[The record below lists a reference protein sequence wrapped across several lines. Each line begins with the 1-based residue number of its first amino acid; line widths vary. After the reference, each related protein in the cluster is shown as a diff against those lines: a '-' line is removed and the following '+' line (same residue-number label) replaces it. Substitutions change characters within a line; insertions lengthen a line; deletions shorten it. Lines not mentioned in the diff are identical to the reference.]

1 MESRTTALMRAH
13 CEQSYSKILQD
24 IEAREEMPFKART
37 PEIATDIQAI
47 RKTCLAARR
56 RAVARDALLLVVYLY
71 VLFSTVAPLV
81 GRDPAELLEGGLPI
95 GPLLLPYAVAAV
107 ACFAWRYVGRRQ
119 ARAAL
124 ENASLDNLALV
135 DPEGRPP
142 EQTEVIVSGGY
153 SPFVG
158 AGFETEG
165 WSFTVDVTEPA
176 DAGKPV
182 DLLDLDSLYGETQA
196 NFARLLSN
204 DHVLTDT
211 LFVDGRDVRNRPGLQ
226 PRGEFSQ
233 PARTIPTADIPTLMK
248 SNDRE
253 LRHYKCLRSV
263 LWSGQLA
270 ISAYYRFAK
279 RGEVLFSEVRIF
291 VLPPLR
297 EEFRAC
303 ESLPKTP
310 TLPDLLS
317 MLVLSLV
324 DPLWRW
330 MPVLL
335 GVYEWIGAGMQHLG
349 AERRRRKA
357 NKKLIEAD
365 RRYNYGW
372 PASLRESWS
381 SGSTYERYF
390 QQVDQDF
397 NVKMIKQA
405 LLTSLLASL
414 ERRNISTESFKG
426 ASSKIFNEGIIISGG
441 SVTAD
446 SLTAGRRAR
455 SSVDKRAPA
464 SQKPATV

>member
-13 CEQSYSKILQD
+13 CEQSYSKILSD
-24 IEAREEMPFKART
+24 IEAREEMPFRART

-47 RKTCLAARR
+47 RKSCLAARR
-56 RAVARDALLLVVYLY
+56 RAAVRDTLLLLVYLY
-71 VLFSTVAPLV
+71 VFFFVAAPLA
-81 GRDPAELLEGGLPI
+81 GRDGTELLEDGLPI
-95 GPLLLPYAVAAV
+95 GPLVWTYAVAAGV
-107 ACFAWRYVGRRQ
+107 CFAWRYVSRRQ

-124 ENASLDNLALV
+124 ENAGLDDLALA
-135 DPEGRPP
+135 DLEGRPP
-142 EQTEVIVSGGY
+142 EQTEVIISGGY

-182 DLLDLDSLYGETQA
+182 GLLDIDSLYGETQA
-196 NFARLLSN
+196 NFTRLLSN

-211 LFVDGRDVRNRPGLQ
+211 VFVDGRDVRNRPSLLPG
-226 PRGEFSQ
+226 GEFSQ
-233 PARTIPTADIPTLMK
+233 PARTIPTAEIHTLMK
-248 SNDRE
+248 GNDRE

-263 LWSGQLA
+263 LWGGQLA

-310 TLPDLLS
+310 TLPDFFS
-317 MLVLSLV
+317 MLTLSLI

-330 MPVLL
+330 IAVFLSAF
-335 GVYEWIGAGMQHLG
+335 GWIGTSMQRLG

-357 NKKLIEAD
+357 NKTLIEAD

-372 PASLRESWS
+372 PSSLREGWS
-381 SGSTYERYF
+381 NGSTYERYF

-446 SLTAGRRAR
+446 SLTAGKQAK
-455 SSVDKRAPA
+455 SKVNKRATE